1 MSAPLEIVN
10 IDARPPVALPR
21 GLGQSSRPT
30 MKRLLVTSALP
41 YANGHI
47 HLGHLVEYTQTD
59 IFVRYWRMVGRE
71 AIYICAD
78 DTHGT
83 AIMMRARQEGRRE
96 ADVIADMSEAHQRDF
111 AGFQIRFDHYG
122 STDSADNRAVC
133 EEIWSSLRARGLVAA
148 RDVTQLFDPQEQVFL
163 ADRFVKGTCPRCS
176 APDQYGD
183 SCDKCGSTYAATEL
197 VDARSTLSGAPPEL
211 RSAPHL
217 FVAIEPE
224 HEFLSGWTQAEG
236 RMPREIANYLAGHF
250 LAEPLRDWDISR
262 PAPYFGFE
270 IPDAPGQYWY
280 VWFDAPIGYV
290 GTTRSYCA
298 KRGEPLDAWWR
309 SEDAE
314 IVHVIGKDIV
324 YFHTLFWPV
333 MLKSAGL
340 TLPSRVQVH
349 GFLTV
354 NGEKMSKSKGTFVL
368 GSTYLKHLDPAY
380 LRYYYASKLGPKV
393 DDLDLNMDEFVQK
406 VNSELVNK
414 VVNLASRSSRFVQK
428 TGLSASYPEDGGL
441 FRAGAEAGDE
451 IGAAYAAFDFAR
463 AMRAVV
469 ALADRANEFVD
480 RAQPWALAKQPGKEA
495 EVQAACTVALNLFR
509 QIALYLAPVLP
520 KLAED
525 SARLLNAPMDRWE
538 LAKSPLVGTQVA
550 PYEHMMKRVE
560 PEAVQRMLADSTEAP
575 PPPASAAGKA
585 EAAPANATPG
595 AASATTATAGAAPE
609 DDGGPLAEEPL
620 APECTIDDFGKVDLR
635 VARVLSAKG
644 VEGSKKLLEL
654 RVSLGG
660 GVERTIFAGMK
671 AFYKPED
678 LVGRLVVVCANL
690 APRKMK
696 FGTSEGMMLAAGGAD
711 TAFLLSADS
720 GAKPGM
726 RVR

>member
-1 MSAPLEIVN
+1 
-10 IDARPPVALPR
+10 
-21 GLGQSSRPT
+21 

-47 HLGHLVEYTQTD
+47 HLGHMVEYTQTD
-59 IFVRYWRMVGRE
+59 IFVRYWRMTGRDC
-71 AIYICAD
+71 IYICAD

-83 AIMMRARQEGRRE
+83 SIMMRARQEGRSE
-96 ADVIADMSEAHQRDF
+96 LELIADMSAAHQRDF

-122 STDSADNRAVC
+122 STHSPDNRAVC
-133 EEIWSSLRARGLVAA
+133 DEIWASLRARGLVQT
-148 RDVTQLFDPQEQVFL
+148 REVTQLFDPQEKVFL

-197 VDARSTLSGAPPEL
+197 VDARSTLSGATPEL

-224 HEFLSGWTQAEG
+224 HDFLARWTQEEG
-236 RMPREIANYLAGHF
+236 RMPRETANYLAGHF
-250 LAEPLRDWDISR
+250 LSEPLRDWDVSR

-280 VWFDAPIGYV
+280 VWFDAPIGYI
-290 GTTRSYCA
+290 GTTRAFCA
-298 KRGEPLDAWWR
+298 ARGEPLEAWWR

-314 IVHVIGKDIV
+314 IVHVIGKDII

-333 MLKSAGL
+333 MLKSAGFN
-340 TLPSRVQVH
+340 LPTRVQAH

-368 GSTYLKHLDPAY
+368 ASTYLKHLDPAY

-393 DDLDLNMDEFVQK
+393 DDLDLNVDEFVQK
-406 VNSELVNK
+406 VNAELVNK

-428 TGLSASYPEDGGL
+428 TGLAASYPDDGGL
-441 FRAGAEAGDE
+441 FQAAAEAGDE
-451 IGAAYAAFDFAR
+451 IAAAYASFDFAR
-463 AMRAVV
+463 AIRTIIG
-469 ALADRANEFVD
+469 LADRANEYVD

-495 EVQAACTVALNLFR
+495 EVQAACTVALNLYR
-509 QIALYLAPVLP
+509 QLALYLAPVLP
-520 KLAED
+520 RLAEE
-525 SARLLNAPMDRWE
+525 SGKLLNSPMDRWE
-538 LAKSPLVGTQVA
+538 LAKAPLVGTPVA
-550 PYEHMMKRVE
+550 PYQHLMKRVE
-560 PEAVQRMLADSTEAP
+560 PDAVQRMLADSMEALP
-575 PPPASAAGKA
+575 TPAAASASAAPPA
-585 EAAPANATPG
+585 PTAAD
-595 AASATTATAGAAPE
+595 
-609 DDGGPLAEEPL
+609 DDGAPLAAEPL
-620 APECTIDDFGKVDLR
+620 APECSIDDFTKVDLR
-635 VARVLSAKG
+635 VARVLSAEG
-644 VEGSKKLLEL
+644 VEGAKKLLKL

-660 GVERTIFAGMK
+660 GVERTVFAGIK
-671 AFYKPED
+671 AYYKPEE
-678 LVGRLVVVCANL
+678 LVGRLVIVCANL

-696 FGTSEGMMLAAGGAD
+696 FGTSEGMILATGGED
-711 TAFLLSADS
+711 TAFVLSPDS

-726 RVR
+726 RVH